1 VEQAAFLVLL
11 LSGVLALVCGIVWT
25 RLNWRADVAP
35 YGRNTRFFDVT
46 LHPGRYANDRAVPTI
61 RRLNIS
67 GAFCVASALAVLAHK
82 AFVDFFSSKP

>member
-1 VEQAAFLVLL
+1 MEQAAFLVLM

-35 YGRNTRFFDVT
+35 YGWDTRFLDVT

-61 RRLNIS
+61 RRLNIA
-67 GAFCVASALAVLAHK
+67 GAFGVVSALAILAYK
-82 AFVDFFSSKP
+82 AYRDFFSTVF